1 MSKTLYLECT
11 FGISGDMFVGSLLD
25 LGADEKKLEQAL
37 ASLPVKGF
45 HTCISRVKKSG
56 LDACD
61 FAVLLDEQHENHD
74 HDMEYLHG
82 AYTKEHRNETKEQT
96 QEAGHAYKH
105 EHRNLK
111 QICEIIEAADMSENA
126 KQIAERIFTVLAE
139 AEAKV
144 HGESMEQVHFHE
156 VGAVDSIVDIVA
168 AAVCLDSL
176 QVEEVIVPMLS
187 EGQGT
192 VCCQH
197 GILPI
202 PVPAVTQIIRTYG
215 IAIHRLQVE
224 GELVTPTGAAIAA
237 ALRTQDHLPEDYQLL
252 KIGLGAGKKDFPKAN
267 VLRAMLLETKDQP
280 QTGEEEDI
288 WKLESNIDDCSGEVL
303 GYTMERL
310 LAAGARDVCY
320 APIYMKKNRP
330 AYMLHVL
337 CDRRQIPA
345 MEEIIFNETTTI
357 GIRRYKVERTILKRH
372 EAKAKTAYGEVEL
385 KICEKNGIVYRY
397 PEYESVKKLCEAA
410 GVPFKVV
417 YQAACEAEISE

>member
-11 FGISGDMFVGSLLD
+11 FGISGYMFVGSLLD

-111 QICEIIEAADMSENA
+111 QICEIIEAVDMSEHA

-176 QVEEVIVPMLS
+176 QIEEVIVPMLS

-215 IAIHRLQVE
+215 IAIHRLQVQ
-224 GELVTPTGAAIAA
+224 GELVTPTGAAIVAA
-237 ALRTQDHLPEDYQLL
+237 IRTGEELPEAYRILQ
-252 KIGLGAGKKDFPKAN
+252 IGMGAGKREYETPGI
-267 VLRAMLLETKDQP
+267 LRAMLI
-280 QTGEEEDI
+280 EER
-288 WKLESNIDDCSGEVL
+288 K
-303 GYTMERL
+303 
-310 LAAGARDVCY
+310 
-320 APIYMKKNRP
+320 
-330 AYMLHVL
+330 
-337 CDRRQIPA
+337 
-345 MEEIIFNETTTI
+345 
-357 GIRRYKVERTILKRH
+357 
-372 EAKAKTAYGEVEL
+372 
-385 KICEKNGIVYRY
+385 
-397 PEYESVKKLCEAA
+397 
-410 GVPFKVV
+410 
-417 YQAACEAEISE
+417 

>member
-1 MSKTLYLECT
+1 MGKSLYLECYS
-11 FGISGDMFVGSLLD
+11 GISGDMTVAALLD
-25 LGADEKKLEQAL
+25 LGADQKVLEDVL
-37 ASLPVKGF
+37 ESIPVQGF
-45 HTCISRVKKSG
+45 EIKVSRVTKSG
-56 LDACD
+56 IDACD
-61 FAVLLDEQHENHD
+61 FDVILDAEIDGHD

-111 QICEIIEAADMSENA
+111 QICEIIEAADMSEHA

-176 QVEEVIVPMLS
+176 QVEEVIVLMLS

-192 VCCQH
+192 VRCQH

-224 GELVTPTGAAIAA
+224 GELVTPTGAAIVAA
-237 ALRTQDHLPEDYQLL
+237 IRTGEELPEAYRILQ
-252 KIGLGAGKKDFPKAN
+252 IGMGAGKREYETPGI
-267 VLRAMLLETKDQP
+267 LRATLI
-280 QTGEEEDI
+280 EER
-288 WKLESNIDDCSGEVL
+288 K
-303 GYTMERL
+303 
-310 LAAGARDVCY
+310 
-320 APIYMKKNRP
+320 
-330 AYMLHVL
+330 
-337 CDRRQIPA
+337 
-345 MEEIIFNETTTI
+345 
-357 GIRRYKVERTILKRH
+357 
-372 EAKAKTAYGEVEL
+372 
-385 KICEKNGIVYRY
+385 
-397 PEYESVKKLCEAA
+397 
-410 GVPFKVV
+410 
-417 YQAACEAEISE
+417 

>member
-82 AYTKEHRNETKEQT
+82 AYTKEHRNETKEQM

-111 QICEIIEAADMSENA
+111 QICEIIEAADMSEHA

-156 VGAVDSIVDIVA
+156 VGAVDSIVDIAA

-176 QVEEVIVPMLS
+176 QIEEVIVPMLS

-215 IAIHRLQVE
+215 IAIHRLQVQ
-224 GELVTPTGAAIAA
+224 GELVTPTGAAIVAA
-237 ALRTQDHLPEDYQLL
+237 IRTGEELPEAYRILQ
-252 KIGLGAGKKDFPKAN
+252 IGMGAGKREYETPGI
-267 VLRAMLLETKDQP
+267 LRAMLI
-280 QTGEEEDI
+280 EER
-288 WKLESNIDDCSGEVL
+288 K
-303 GYTMERL
+303 
-310 LAAGARDVCY
+310 
-320 APIYMKKNRP
+320 
-330 AYMLHVL
+330 
-337 CDRRQIPA
+337 
-345 MEEIIFNETTTI
+345 
-357 GIRRYKVERTILKRH
+357 
-372 EAKAKTAYGEVEL
+372 
-385 KICEKNGIVYRY
+385 
-397 PEYESVKKLCEAA
+397 
-410 GVPFKVV
+410 
-417 YQAACEAEISE
+417 

>member
-82 AYTKEHRNETKEQT
+82 AYTQEHRNETKEQT

-176 QVEEVIVPMLS
+176 QIEEVIVPILS

-197 GILPI
+197 GILLGQVHI
-202 PVPAVTQIIRTYG
+202 RNPAPLIRVSIIHQNFFCLLCFCHIDFSADYYRSTIDIRSSKRTHG
-215 IAIHRLQVE
+215 SDVLKEIV
-224 GELVTPTGAAIAA
+224 
-237 ALRTQDHLPEDYQLL
+237 LREILLPEHLL
-252 KIGLGAGKKDFPKAN
+252 S
-267 VLRAMLLETKDQP
+267 VL
-280 QTGEEEDI
+280 
-288 WKLESNIDDCSGEVL
+288 
-303 GYTMERL
+303 
-310 LAAGARDVCY
+310 
-320 APIYMKKNRP
+320 
-330 AYMLHVL
+330 
-337 CDRRQIPA
+337 
-345 MEEIIFNETTTI
+345 F
-357 GIRRYKVERTILKRH
+357 
-372 EAKAKTAYGEVEL
+372 
-385 KICEKNGIVYRY
+385 
-397 PEYESVKKLCEAA
+397 
-410 GVPFKVV
+410 
-417 YQAACEAEISE
+417 